1 MAESLAV
8 AYRPSTW
15 EEVCGQQSIIKILSK
30 QIELDTIKNT
40 FLFCGPSGCGKTT
53 LARIFANKI
62 NHNVGNPIEIDGA
75 SNNGVENVKN
85 IIKAAQERA
94 IDSKYKVYIIDECH
108 SLTNQAWQ
116 AFLKCIE
123 EPPAYTI
130 FIFCTTDPQKIPAT
144 ILNRVQRFN
153 ITRISTDAI
162 INRLKYICAKEG
174 FTNYEE
180 ACEYIGKLS
189 DGGMRDAICTLEK
202 CASYSNDLNI
212 NNVLESLGNYSYD
225 VFFDLINSIIDGN
238 ENTVIRIIEYFYN
251 QGNDLKLFVDNFF
264 SFCLDVSKYS
274 IFKTMDVVTIPNNM
288 KDQLDRSIN
297 FDNAPKY
304 YAYILDKLL
313 NIKQVIKG
321 DNNLKSTVIVMFLQM
336 ARCV

>member
-15 EEVCGQQSIIKILSK
+15 EEVCGQQSIIRILSK

-53 LARIFANKI
+53 LARIFANKL
-62 NHNVGNPIEIDGA
+62 NNNVGAPIEIDGA

-153 ITRISTDAI
+153 ITRIGTDAI
-162 INRLKYICAKEG
+162 IDRLKYICSREG
-174 FTNYEE
+174 FINYYE

-202 CASYSNDLNI
+202 CASYSTDLNI

-274 IFKTMDVVTIPNNM
+274 IFRTMDVVTIPNNM
-288 KDQLDRSIN
+288 KEKLDHSIN

-321 DNNLKSTVIVMFLQM
+321 DSNLKSTIIVMFLQM